1 MSDPLVTVKIFET
14 PVAASIAQGMLE
26 SHGIPSITSNNDFS
40 SLYPIG
46 NPSVSGVPLMVRL
59 SDREEALRL
68 LEIHGDL

>member
-1 MSDPLVTVKIFET
+1 
-14 PVAASIAQGMLE
+14 MLE